1 MTEKPIQFPALHAD
15 AMIQAILDQRKT
27 QHRVPVHPQPPDG
40 ATPIYDPLDCY
51 KGEGWAFQYT
61 EQAGV
66 CAGFDL
72 SMNRIFPL
80 ANRGRSPFG
89 GPGDRLSV
97 RECYLPRR
105 SRDGLT
111 HVTAYRADGYE
122 LESGEQW
129 VPSTNMPRDASRIM
143 QEVCEVRVQ
152 QVQDISEEDIS
163 AEGIDEIVVPG
174 TVWAGDSHPV
184 PLDTE
189 ITKRERFMYA
199 WDTIYAPKGLGWSE
213 NPWVWAGTFKRIEG

>member
-15 AMIQAILDQRKT
+15 EMIQAILERRKT
-27 QHRVPVHPQPPDG
+27 QHRVPVKPQPSADSANCSYHPDWWPPEK
-40 ATPIYDPLDCY
+40 A
-51 KGEGWAFQYT
+51 
-61 EQAGV
+61 AGV
-66 CAGFDL
+66 HFNCTCGFL
-72 SMNRIFPL
+72 V
-80 ANRGRSPFG
+80 SPFG

-143 QEVCEVRVQ
+143 QEVCEVRRQ
-152 QVQDISEEDIS
+152 QVQDISDAESLE
-163 AEGIDEIVVPG
+163 EGIRNTTNRFGSYRNYMRGWPRYLA
-174 TVWAGDSHPV
+174 TPRKSFATLWDS
-184 PLDTE
+184 
-189 ITKRERFMYA
+189 
-199 WDTIYAPKGLGWSE
+199 IYAGKGLGWAE
-213 NPWVWAGTFKRIEG
+213 NPWVWAGTFKRIET